1 MQLIKRVTI
10 TVAAITIV
18 ILILVPLT
26 YELAYAEKIYP
37 GIKIGQIDVGNKT
50 PQATKE
56 LFQALT
62 SQNNQILRIAHPV
75 SGQIWEIKPSEID
88 LTFNLENSVQSAY
101 LIGRQGTPI
110 KKLSDKKRAWEKEI
124 SIPLKFSFNQEK
136 FSAKVATISAAISV
150 PSVSPQISL
159 ENEQITIDTGQPG
172 QELDQQKLRAL
183 ITNHIAQLDHQT
195 ISLPIKTINP
205 PPKAEDI
212 ERIKNQASSLIGKSI
227 KFKNEQNET
236 IVLND
241 KDLVNLFRFS
251 QIDFEEEVKKQIIS
265 LAANIDQEPQDALFE
280 FKNNR
285 VSSFR
290 EAQSGRKLNQ
300 EKARLLLKEAI
311 EKLIRQPAEKKTI
324 EIALPLNIQAP
335 NISTAEVNNLGIKEL
350 IGEGV
355 SYFRGSAASRIHN
368 VQLASSRLNG
378 LLIKPEEI
386 FSLNQ
391 ALGEISD
398 LTGYQKAY
406 IIKEGRTVLGDGGG
420 VCQVSTTF
428 FRVALNTGLPIIERQ
443 AHAYRVYYYE
453 QKSPAGIDATVF
465 SPSPDLKIKND
476 TAAYILI
483 QSQFFPKEYK
493 LIFKFYGT
501 SDGRKAVTT
510 NTRLWDIIPP
520 PEPLYVDDPTLPKGQ
535 TKQIDWAASG
545 GKAAFDWKVIRG
557 DEILQE
563 RTFYSIYRPWQAVY
577 LRGTKEN

>member
-1 MQLIKRVTI
+1 MQLIKRIIVTI
-10 TVAAITIV
+10 A
-18 ILILVPLT
+18 ILILIPLT

-37 GIKIGQIDVGNKT
+37 GVKIGQIDVGNKT
-50 PQATKE
+50 PQAAEE

-62 SQNNQILRIAHPV
+62 KQNNQILKIAHPT
-75 SGQIWEIKPSEID
+75 SKQTWEIKPQEID
-88 LTFNLENSVQSAY
+88 LIFNLENSVQSAY
-101 LIGRQGTPI
+101 LVGRQGTLI
-110 KKLSDKKRAWEKEI
+110 KKLNDKKRAWEKEI
-124 SIPLKFSFNQEK
+124 NIPLKFSFNQEK
-136 FSAKVATISAAISV
+136 LSAKVATISAAISV
-150 PSVSPQISL
+150 PSVSPQIGL
-159 ENEQITIDTGQPG
+159 ENNQITIDPGQPG
-172 QELDQQKLRAL
+172 QELDQEKLRAL
-183 ITNHIAQLDHQT
+183 IANHIGQLDHQI
-195 ISLPIKTINP
+195 ISLPIKAINP

-212 ERIKNQASSLIGKSI
+212 KRIKDQASSLIGKNI
-227 KFKNEQNET
+227 KFKNEQNE
-236 IVLND
+236 IVILND
-241 KDLVNLFRFS
+241 KDLINLFRFS
-251 QIDFEEEVKKQIIS
+251 QIDFEEEIKKQIIS

-285 VSSFR
+285 VSAFR
-290 EAQSGRKLNQ
+290 EAQSGIKLNQ
-300 EKARLLLKEAI
+300 ERTRFLLREAI
-311 EKLIRQPAEKKTI
+311 EKLITGEKETI

-335 NISTAEVNNLGIKEL
+335 NISIAEVNNLGIKEL
-350 IGEGV
+350 IGEGI
-355 SYFRGSAASRIHN
+355 SYFRGSSASRIHN
-368 VQLASSRLNG
+368 IQLASSRLNG

-428 FRVALNTGLPIIERQ
+428 FRTALNIGLPIIERQ

-453 QKSPAGIDATVF
+453 QKSPVGIDATVF

-476 TAAYILI
+476 TTAHILI

-501 SDGRKAVTT
+501 SDGRKAVIT
-510 NTRLWDIIPP
+510 NTRLWDITPP
-520 PEPLYVDDPTLPKGQ
+520 PESLYVDDPTLLKDQ

-545 GKAAFDWKVIRG
+545 GKAAFDWKVTRG
-557 DEILQE
+557 DETLQE
-563 RTFYSIYRPWQAVY
+563 RTFYSIYQPWQAVY

>member
-1 MQLIKRVTI
+1 MQLIKRVII
-10 TVAAITIV
+10 TVAVIIVV

-37 GIKIGQIDVGNKT
+37 GTKIGQIDVGNKT
-50 PQATKE
+50 PQETKE

-62 SQNNQILRIAHPV
+62 SQNNQILRIVHPA

-136 FSAKVATISAAISV
+136 FSAKVATISAAISI

-159 ENEQITIDTGQPG
+159 ENGQITIDPGQPG
-172 QELDQQKLRAL
+172 QELDQQKLQTL
-183 ITNHIAQLDHQT
+183 ITNHITQLDHQT

-212 ERIKNQASSLIGKSI
+212 ERIKNQANSLIGKNI
-227 KFKNEQNET
+227 KFKNEQNE
-236 IVLND
+236 IIILDD
-241 KDLVNLFRFS
+241 KDLVSLFRFS
-251 QIDFEEEVKKQIIS
+251 QVDFEEEIKKQIIS

-285 VSSFR
+285 VLAFR
-290 EAQSGRKLNQ
+290 EAQSGKKLNQ
-300 EKARLLLKEAI
+300 EKTRLLLKEAI
-311 EKLIRQPAEKKTI
+311 ERLITEEKKTI
-324 EIALPLNIQAP
+324 EIALPLNIQP
-335 NISTAEVNNLGIKEL
+335 PDISTAEVNNLGIKEL

-355 SYFRGSAASRIHN
+355 SSFRGSAASRIHN
-368 VQLASSRLNG
+368 IQLASSRLNG
-378 LLIKPEEI
+378 LLIKPEET

-428 FRVALNTGLPIIERQ
+428 FRAALNAGLPIIERQ

-453 QKSPAGIDATVF
+453 QKSPVGIDATVF

-476 TAAYILI
+476 TATYILI
-483 QSQFFPKEYK
+483 QSRFSPKEYK

-501 SDGRKAVTT
+501 SDGRRAVIT
-510 NTRLWDIIPP
+510 NTRLWDITSP
-520 PEPLYVDDPTLPKGQ
+520 PESLYVDDPTLPKGE

-557 DEILQE
+557 NEVLQE
-563 RTFYSIYRPWQAVY
+563 RTFYSIYQPWQAVY
-577 LRGTKEN
+577 LRGTKEE